1 MNIRACSTPMLKRSE
16 MYSYGVDAW
25 YFGLCDIYLVPLCI
39 TLARKDIRFLIE
51 ENTFS
56 PLLAVNVI
64 SVKNSSFKAGSK
76 V

>member
-1 MNIRACSTPMLKRSE
+1 

-64 SVKNSSFKAGSK
+64 SVKNPSFKAGSK

>member
-1 MNIRACSTPMLKRSE
+1 

-25 YFGLCDIYLVPLCI
+25 YFSLCDIYLAPLFI
-39 TLARKDIRFLIE
+39 TLARKVIRFLIK

-64 SVKNSSFKAGSK
+64 SVKNPSFKAGSK